1 MNSTNNSTGIGGGGG
16 SQGNTQSSSV
26 SVSDIVQL
34 PLLSLTIIFSILYI
48 ILVLVQRATR
58 TNKLNWYTINLC
70 FASILLCIVMIIMS
84 IKRIFDISTDSLP
97 CRLQAFLINTSTC
110 QLMYAHA
117 VVTIS
122 RFFGIV
128 HAHKRFFQS
137 KLFLIGCLILAW
149 YIAVAVA
156 IPYLF
161 IDSFACSAR
170 NTFLSYYTLVA
181 TLIIPVLTVLL
192 FNIRIFIFVSQSTRR
207 VHAEGAN
214 AAAASHS
221 RDMHLLKTMIIT
233 FIIFIVGWV
242 PLFISQIFMGSFTLP
257 TIVDYIFQVLPAISM
272 FCDII
277 VLIYI
282 NQHIRRFLAQII
294 RKQQQRQQQHAYI
307 DNTLT
312 NREKI
317 NYQRK

>member
-1 MNSTNNSTGIGGGGG
+1 MNSTNNSTNIGGGG
-16 SQGNTQSSSV
+16 SQGNTQSSSI
-26 SVSDIVQL
+26 SVSDIVQI

-48 ILVLVQRATR
+48 ILVLVQRVTR
-58 TNKLNWYTINLC
+58 INKLNWYTINLC
-70 FASILLCIVMIIMS
+70 FASILLSTVMILMS
-84 IKRIFDISTDSLP
+84 IKRIFDISTNLLP

-122 RFFGIV
+122 RFLGIV
-128 HAHKRFFQS
+128 HGNKRFFHS
-137 KLFLIGCLILAW
+137 KLFLIGCLILGW

-161 IDSFACSAR
+161 IDSFACSSR
-170 NTFLSYYTLVA
+170 NTFLTYYTLVA

-192 FNIRIFIFVSQSTRR
+192 FNIHIFMFVSQSTRR
-207 VHAEGAN
+207 VHAEGGN
-214 AAAASHS
+214 TGSASHT

-233 FIIFIVGWV
+233 FVIFIAGWV
-242 PLFISQIFMGSFTLP
+242 PLFISQIFIGSFTLP
-257 TIVDYIFQVLPAISM
+257 TLVDYIFQVLPSISM
-272 FCDII
+272 LCDII

-282 NQHIRRFLAQII
+282 NQPIRRFLAQII
-294 RKQQQRQQQHAYI
+294 RKQQQQRAFINH
-307 DNTLT
+307 TLT